1 MESNH
6 HHKKFRSFGAVNGSL
21 LTPELTFDKAPEGL
35 ELQDNEVHIFHATL
49 DLPADKQQCL
59 AETLSPDERNRANRF
74 KSDFARHRFI
84 SGRGILR
91 EILGWLLRTP
101 PRDISFCYGF
111 RGKPS
116 LRGQAKEWRLDFN
129 VSHSGAL
136 AVYAVSRNSE
146 VGIDVEHIRPV
157 KRARHLVANF
167 FSPDENG
174 RWSTLP
180 TDQKSEYFIK
190 CWTRKEAYLKAM
202 GIGISGL
209 RNLIEVRAAPEREAE
224 LLELE
229 GGLRMMPDGWFYPV
243 QTSPGYTCGVV
254 TKSRQERMV
263 NWTWNRDGQA
273 DQDSASSSHE
283 APLAAAPR
291 PKRQTESVALRMT

>member
-1 MESNH
+1 M
-6 HHKKFRSFGAVNGSL
+6 
-21 LTPELTFDKAPEGL
+21 PEIPFDQAPEDL
-35 ELQDNEVHIFHATL
+35 RLQDNEVHIFHATL
-49 DLPADKQQCL
+49 DLPAYKQQHL
-59 AETLSPDERNRANRF
+59 AETLSPDERNRADRF

-84 SGRGILR
+84 SSRGILR

-111 RGKPS
+111 RGKPG
-116 LRGQAKEWRLDFN
+116 LRGLAQDWCLDFN
-129 VSHSGAL
+129 VSHSGPL

-146 VGIDVEHIRPV
+146 VGIDVERVRPV

-167 FSPDENG
+167 FSPDENA

-243 QTSPGYTCGVV
+243 RTSPGYTCGVV
-254 TKSRQERMV
+254 TKSRQERMM
-263 NWTWNRDGQA
+263 NWTWSRNSHT
-273 DQDSASSSHE
+273 DQNSASPSHE
-283 APLAAAPR
+283 TQLAATQR
-291 PKRQTESVALRMT
+291 SKRHAESRALRTA